1 MISYRD
7 KDGNIRPELLNEE
20 AEKTAKSFAEDN
32 ERLSTS
38 QLRRF
43 YGDFKQLQRKYNTK
57 VRSNKDKDKAKAFKE
72 ILPLVKMQR
81 AKSEYALAR
90 KSITKGFRDFLVEN
104 IQFIDDWQK
113 FEDFMLYFEAVV
125 GFCYGKGVLKGK

>member
-1 MISYRD
+1 MVAYRD
-7 KDGNIRPELLNEE
+7 KDGNVRPELLDKE
-20 AEKTAKSFAEDN
+20 AESIAKSFAEGND
-32 ERLSTS
+32 RLSTN

-43 YGDFKQLQRKYNTK
+43 YGDFKQLEKKYKTK
-57 VRSNKDKDKAKAFKE
+57 TGSGKEKEKVFKE

-81 AKSEYALAR
+81 SKAEYALNR
-90 KSITKGFRDFLVEN
+90 RTITEGFKNFLVEN
-104 IQFIDDWQK
+104 IQFIDNWQK

>member
-20 AEKTAKSFAEDN
+20 AERSAKSFAEGHD
-32 ERLSTS
+32 RLSTN

-43 YGDFKQLQRKYNTK
+43 YGDFKQLEKKYKTK
-57 VRSNKDKDKAKAFKE
+57 AGSKEKEKVFNE

-81 AKSEYALAR
+81 SKSEYALAR
-90 KSITKGFRDFLVEN
+90 KTITNGFKNFLVEN
-104 IQFIDDWQK
+104 IQFIDNWQK

-125 GFCYGKGVLKGK
+125 GFCYGEGVLKGK

>member
-7 KDGNIRPELLNEE
+7 KDGNIRPELLSEE
-20 AEKTAKSFAEDN
+20 AEKVAKSFAERYD
-32 ERLSTS
+32 RLSTN

-43 YGDFKQLQRKYNTK
+43 YGDFKQLEKKYNTK
-57 VRSNKDKDKAKAFKE
+57 AGSDKEKEKVFKE

-81 AKSEYALAR
+81 SKSEYALAR
-90 KSITKGFRDFLVEN
+90 KSITSGFRNFLVEN
-104 IQFIDDWQK
+104 IQFIDNWQR

>member
-20 AEKTAKSFAEDN
+20 AEKTAKSFAERYD
-32 ERLSTS
+32 RLSTN

-43 YGDFKQLQRKYNTK
+43 YGDFKQLERKYNTK
-57 VRSNKDKDKAKAFKE
+57 AGSDKDKAFNE

-81 AKSEYALAR
+81 SKSEYALAR

-104 IQFIDDWQK
+104 IQFIDNWQK